1 MTVDKLKISVP
12 MLLPAV
18 EWNEGKRNLMD
29 ASSQKSREVL
39 YAHVRL

>member
-18 EWNEGKRNLMD
+18 EWSEGETKKDGRIIT
-29 ASSQKSREVL
+29 EV
-39 YAHVRL
+39 